1 MNMRLPSNRIWRLAP
16 LWLGCMLS
24 VTAIAGRAQAQ
35 AGDPVAGYP
44 SKPIRWVV
52 PSSAGGGNDLLA
64 RLFGAKISEN
74 WGQQVVVDLRP
85 GAAGILGSELV
96 AKAPPDGY
104 TILIVATGY
113 ALNPGLY
120 SRLPYDTLNDF
131 ARITLLAFAP
141 NVLVVHPSLPVK
153 SVRQLI
159 ALAKSRPGELNYASS
174 GAGTGG
180 HLSIE
185 LLKYMSGINMIH
197 VPYKGAGDATAAVV
211 SGQVHMLMTSPGA
224 ALPFI
229 KTGRLRA
236 LAVGSATR
244 VKAMPDVPTVAE
256 AALPG
261 YEVNGFYGVLAPGKT
276 PAAII
281 GKLHGEFE
289 RILKLPDVRKQLEA
303 RGFDPVGYPPDKFT
317 EYVKNELQKWPP
329 VFRAAGIKMNN

>member
-1 MNMRLPSNRIWRLAP
+1 MNKIMAMACVLVFAAP
-16 LWLGCMLS
+16 
-24 VTAIAGRAQAQ
+24 AAYAQS
-35 AGDPVAGYP
+35 YP
-44 SKPIRWVV
+44 AKPIRWVV
-52 PSSAGGGNDLLA
+52 PSSAGGGNDQLA
-64 RLFGAKISEN
+64 RLFGAKITAN
-74 WGQQVVVDLRP
+74 WGQQVLVDLRP
-85 GAAGILGSELV
+85 GAAGIVGSEIV

-113 ALNPGLY
+113 GLNPSLY
-120 SRLPYDTLNDF
+120 ASLPYDTLNDF
-131 ARITLLAFAP
+131 ARVTLLAFSP

-153 SVRQLI
+153 SLKQLI
-159 ALAKSRPGELNYASS
+159 ALAKSRPGDLNYASS

-185 LLKYMSGINMIH
+185 LLKYMSGIKMVH

-224 ALPFI
+224 AIPFV
-229 KTGRLRA
+229 KAGRLRA

-276 PAAII
+276 PRAIVD
-281 GKLHGEFE
+281 KLHGELS
-289 RILKLPDVRKQLEA
+289 RILGLPDVHAQLEA
-303 RGFDPVGYPPDKFT
+303 RGFDPVGYGPEQFT
-317 EYVKNELQKWPP
+317 EHVKKELQKWPP
-329 VFRAAGIKMNN
+329 VFKAAGIKVN